1 MSTLPPPEWQ
11 NVIRARLMAAQA
23 ARDPC
28 KDIIEQYQQLAAA
41 ARELKVRNRAL
52 LRSGGGGGDGPAPL
66 VSHLDAQLNTL
77 RAEISGLYRTQA
89 AAQNKQLA
97 LSDALRDRDEEVR
110 GLREEVRQL
119 RETRDVM
126 TRREQNTNER
136 LRVKDDDAKVL
147 HDEILALQ
155 IEFSGL
161 TQRNSAL
168 QADNASLLQR
178 WLDKMNM
185 TVDEMNAEFE
195 AEASASKDEGDFR
208 GGGKAAHSAEWEV
221 VDSSSAIDDDDD
233 DWAEARASVV

>member
-1 MSTLPPPEWQ
+1 M
-11 NVIRARLMAAQA
+11 
-23 ARDPC
+23 
-28 KDIIEQYQQLAAA
+28 
-41 ARELKVRNRAL
+41 
-52 LRSGGGGGDGPAPL
+52 PAPL

-119 RETRDVM
+119 RETRDTM
-126 TRREQNTNER
+126 ARREQNTNER

-155 IEFSGL
+155 IEISGL
-161 TQRNSAL
+161 TQRNTAL

-195 AEASASKDEGDFR
+195 AEAGAGASKDEGDFR
-208 GGGKAAHSAEWEV
+208 GGGKA
-221 VDSSSAIDDDDD
+221 
-233 DWAEARASVV
+233 